1 MNNFFN
7 LDQSVF
13 LLINGNHS
21 PFWDEIMIFFT
32 QAYTWAAFFIIFLF
46 FIFKK
51 YKLKKGLVILLVL
64 IIAITFSDQFST
76 VVKEIVRRFRPSHE
90 PSIEYMVHSALKK
103 GGLYG
108 FFSAHASTSMVMAVF
123 SSLIFRNKTYNLLV
137 FSWLFL
143 IGYTRIYLG
152 MHYPLDVMGGW
163 VVGAIIGYAIYKI
176 ILSLEKHLVFMRRD
190 KLSENS
196 LTFSEVKYFLIIM
209 GTIVLTVFMIV
220 LRMNHYHLI

>member
-1 MNNFFN
+1 MNNF
-7 LDQSVF
+7 LSIDHSVF
-13 LLINGNHS
+13 FLINGTHS

-51 YKLKKGLVILLVL
+51 YKTKKGLVILMIL
-64 IIAITFSDQFST
+64 IIAVTFSDQFSS
-76 VVKEIVRRFRPSHE
+76 VIKELVRRFRPSHE

-123 SSLIFRNKTYNLLV
+123 SSLVFRNKTYNLLV
-137 FSWLFL
+137 FSWIFL

-163 VVGAIIGYAIYKI
+163 VAGAFIGYAFYKI
-176 ILSLEKHLVFMRRD
+176 ILFLEKHLFFMKRN

-196 LTFSEVKYFLIIM
+196 LSVSEIKYFLIIM
-209 GTIVLTVFMIV
+209 GTIVLTVFMITI
-220 LRMNHYHLI
+220 RMHHYHLI

>member
-1 MNNFFN
+1 MNSFLN

-13 LLINGNHS
+13 FLVNGNHS

-32 QAYTWAAFFIIFLF
+32 QAYTWAAFFIVFLF

-51 YKLKKGLVILLVL
+51 YRTKKGLVILLVL
-64 IIAITFSDQFST
+64 IIAVTLSDQFST
-76 VVKEIVRRFRPSHE
+76 VVKDLVTRLRPTHN
-90 PSIEYMVHSALKK
+90 PDIKDMVHFTLKR

-108 FFSAHASTSMVMAVF
+108 FFSAHASNSIVMAVF
-123 SSLIFRNKTYNLLV
+123 SSLIFRNKTYNWLV
-137 FSWLFL
+137 FSWIFL

-152 MHYPLDVMGGW
+152 MHYPLDVISGW
-163 VVGAIIGYAIYKI
+163 IAGAIIGYAFFKI
-176 ILSLEKHLVFMRRD
+176 IPFLEKHLVFMRRD

-196 LTFSEVKYFLIIM
+196 LSSSEIKYFLIIL

-220 LRMNHYHLI
+220 IRMHHYHLI